1 MQKAAESTSA
11 PATRRAAASRRS
23 PRVFSRATV
32 LAAAIV
38 AASVVVVL
46 VGALSLIRGDLS
58 DYVDEVAESRLEQVT
73 EAARLANEEL
83 ARLDR
88 DLERVGRLAEAERD
102 PERRE
107 KLLTPFVSA
116 GGAYDAFAVLTEGD
130 DGALD
135 VAVGPPTRTAV
146 AGFPDVA
153 VAVAREALAVGDGA
167 PADAV
172 IRSRR
177 VDGSRRVFV
186 RTRAPAARARPCDDD
201 DCSRLAGVALVVD
214 LRKLFDNLK
223 LVAAERDLHIV
234 VLAPDGA
241 PLELGDPLAEAVAL
255 RGGAAGA
262 RTAALVS
269 ALSRGERGTARI
281 DRAEAE
287 RLGLGDAT
295 AVAAYAPVEGQLGHG
310 FVVATLGSTAKI
322 RAREHAL
329 VGRLGA
335 AAALVA
341 LFIAGFG
348 VYVVLAVRKTT
359 RTVLRQEREHS
370 AELTSLLEQRRETER
385 QLQRAKDAAEAAS
398 QTKSQFL
405 ANVSH
410 EIRTP
415 MNGILGMTGL
425 ALRTDLTREQREYL
439 ATVKASADALL
450 SVIGDILDFSKI
462 EAGKLTLDAEPFD
475 LCDAAGDALRAV
487 ALAAHEKGLELVLD
501 VDALA
506 PERVIGDAGRLR
518 QVLVNLVGNAIK
530 FTAAGRVVVEIA
542 LMSQREGRVEL
553 GFRVADTG
561 IGVPKEKQRL
571 IFEAFAQADGSTTRK
586 YGGTG
591 LGLAISA
598 RLVELM
604 GGKIAVESEVDDGA
618 VFHFAARFAL
628 PKDAGPRAIP
638 EQPALAGAT
647 VVLVDDDEESRRV
660 LTRAIETFGA
670 KVSAGDGVAAGLEL
684 VGAVS
689 TPPGLLATPF
699 VEPPELLLLDADLAG
714 EDALAFAA
722 EVAWRAPQTKV
733 VMMFTTTSRRPDP
746 ARWSELGIVEYVTKP
761 VHPRHLAAALA
772 SARRARREAGAASS
786 VDARSRPRV
795 RRKSSGSMRAVA
807 ARRLQVLLAEDNPV
821 NQTIAVR
828 LLERAGHA
836 VEVVGN
842 GRAAL
847 TAMSRRAFDVVLMDV
862 QMPVMDG
869 LAAIAEI
876 RAREERSHK
885 PRTRV
890 VAMTA
895 FATPRDN
902 FIAAGFDAHLEKPV
916 RDLELLAALAPP
928 AVPGAPLSDRMSDSG
943 PISAPPSI
951 PPSSLRP
958 SPGSRGSDP
967 RVEDDA
973 PRAPSGDAP
982 IVDRA
987 AALARVEGDDALLD
1001 ELVDVFL
1008 VECPKWMREI
1018 DAALAAE
1025 DAARLR
1031 RAAHTVKGAAD
1042 HCGGTRAHEAAAAV
1056 ERAGTSADF
1065 AAARPLA
1072 ERVRAELADLV
1083 QALRAARPPA
1093 ARGAEPL

>member
-1 MQKAAESTSA
+1 MS
-11 PATRRAAASRRS
+11 
-23 PRVFSRATV
+23 
-32 LAAAIV
+32 
-38 AASVVVVL
+38 
-46 VGALSLIRGDLS
+46 
-58 DYVDEVAESRLEQVT
+58 
-73 EAARLANEEL
+73 
-83 ARLDR
+83 
-88 DLERVGRLAEAERD
+88 
-102 PERRE
+102 
-107 KLLTPFVSA
+107 
-116 GGAYDAFAVLTEGD
+116 
-130 DGALD
+130 
-135 VAVGPPTRTAV
+135 
-146 AGFPDVA
+146 
-153 VAVAREALAVGDGA
+153 ALA
-167 PADAV
+167 
-172 IRSRR
+172 
-177 VDGSRRVFV
+177 
-186 RTRAPAARARPCDDD
+186 
-201 DCSRLAGVALVVD
+201 
-214 LRKLFDNLK
+214 
-223 LVAAERDLHIV
+223 
-234 VLAPDGA
+234 
-241 PLELGDPLAEAVAL
+241 
-255 RGGAAGA
+255 
-262 RTAALVS
+262 
-269 ALSRGERGTARI
+269 RGERGTARI

-287 RLGLGDAT
+287 RLGFGDAT
-295 AVAAYAPVEGQLGHG
+295 AVAAYAPIEGQLGHG

-322 RAREHAL
+322 RTREHAL

-335 AAALVA
+335 AATLVA

-348 VYVVLAVRKTT
+348 VYVLLAVRKTT

-398 QTKSQFL
+398 RAKSEFL

-415 MNGILGMTGL
+415 MNGILGMTRL

-462 EAGKLTLDAEPFD
+462 EAGKLTLDAQPFD
-475 LCDAAGDALRAV
+475 LCDAAADALRAV

-506 PERVIGDAGRLR
+506 PERVVGDVGRLR

-530 FTAAGRVVVEIA
+530 FTAAGHVVVEIA
-542 LMSQREGRVEL
+542 LTSQADRRAEL
-553 GFRVADTG
+553 AFRVADTG

-571 IFEAFAQADGSTTRK
+571 IFEAFVQADGSTTRQ

-604 GGKIAVESEVDDGA
+604 GGKIGVESQADHGA
-618 VFHFAARFAL
+618 VFHFAARFDL
-628 PKDAGPRAIP
+628 PKGAVARAIP
-638 EQPALAGAT
+638 AEPALAGAT
-647 VVLVDDDEESRRV
+647 VVLVDDDAESRRV
-660 LTRAIETFGA
+660 LTRELETFGA

-689 TPPGLLATPF
+689 TPPGLLVTPF

-714 EDALAFAA
+714 EDALVFAA

-746 ARWSELGIVEYVTKP
+746 ARWIELGIVDYVTKP

-786 VDARSRPRV
+786 VDPRARPRV
-795 RRKSSGSMRAVA
+795 RRKSSGSMRAVSA
-807 ARRLQVLLAEDNPV
+807 QRLQELLAEDNPV

-828 LLERAGHA
+828 LLERIGHA
-836 VEVVGN
+836 VEVVGD

-847 TAMSRRAFDVVLMDV
+847 SAMSRRAFDVVLMDV

-876 RAREERSHK
+876 RAREAQSQK

-902 FIAAGFDAHLEKPV
+902 FLAAGFDAHLEKPV

-928 AVPGAPLSDRMSDSG
+928 VVPGAPLSDRMSDSG
-943 PISAPPSI
+943 PISAPASI
-951 PPSSLRP
+951 PPSSLRASRP
-958 SPGSRGSDP
+958 SRGSDP
-967 RVEDDA
+967 RVEEEA
-973 PRAPSGDAP
+973 RITPAGDAP

-987 AALARVEGDDALLD
+987 AALARVDGDDALLD

-1008 VECPKWMREI
+1008 AECPKWMREI
-1018 DAALAAE
+1018 DAALATE

-1031 RAAHTVKGAAD
+1031 P
-1042 HCGGTRAHEAAAAV
+1042 CRAHREGAPPTTVGAGAPTRPRPPSSRRGRARISPPRVRSPSASAPSSPTSCRRSAPRARSSLREALDHRDHVAARVVVRLVHERADEQEAAAVDA
-1056 ERAGTSADF
+1056 
-1065 AAARPLA
+1065 L
-1072 ERVRAELADLV
+1072 ERVEIRRVGQIGRGEPGALVAHDVGRRLAR
-1083 QALRAARPPA
+1083 ALREDVHASRRVRRLRPA
-1093 ARGAEPL
+1093 ARDELVVGLAVALAQRGRDLEVAVHDGVRERLAQRDADLDARGLVARRRARRRSFSRKPTTAARSSRSGPSTNDASVDSTSASARPSSRSARVTSSTLSSVAMSSRARLRFGT